1 VTEYAA
7 GYVDGNAA
15 SAALARLVHDAVACP
30 QVSTGG
36 SVQSAGPSTAG
47 GDESAAFLVA
57 DGGRDGV
64 VAMTW
69 SVVVRSADTL
79 LLVTCTT
86 QQQIGAGNGPGDG
99 GDDSGGDSA
108 GARATAE
115 ALARA
120 AVDRFTAPA

>member
-1 VTEYAA
+1 M
-7 GYVDGNAA
+7 
-15 SAALARLVHDAVACP
+15 
-30 QVSTGG
+30 
-36 SVQSAGPSTAG
+36 AG
-47 GDESAAFLVA
+47 GGESAVFLVA

-79 LLVTCTT
+79 LLVTYTT
-86 QQQIGAGNGPGDG
+86 QQQIGTGHGPGDG

-115 ALARA
+115 ALAHA